1 MSAILHLV
9 TRLRPGGHG
18 GTLWPTLMALADG
31 QLMQQVLPLAAG
43 AGALQAA
50 RLLSPESVQLL
61 PVPAMRAVATALRRA
76 LDAPAPP
83 QALHLHGLPALL
95 SARHVLQGRPR
106 AHMPL
111 FLHQCSRVLAQRLLQ
126 GMPERSVFLVGP
138 DRVDPLAAAPLP
150 GAVDAV
156 FFSQPL
162 TTDTAPR
169 IVTAATGDPQADE
182 EIAQAFAELAV
193 MLSGIQAARQPAFA
207 WIGPVPGSVRALLLA
222 AQVKLQEIALAE
234 APARARALAQ
244 AWIYLAPDVAGRGA
258 DRLAEAMAVGLA
270 CVAAPAPSYRL
281 QIIDA
286 LSGELHARRADLLQS
301 LARLLESDALRLAMG
316 RAARLRARH
325 QHGHHRFRA
334 SLLLAHGLSP
344 LPVLRHEAGHA
355 APAVPGVP
363 VSSEI
368 A

>member
-31 QLMQQVLPLAAG
+31 QLIQQVLPLAAG

-61 PVPAMRAVATALRRA
+61 PVPAMRAVATALRRV

-106 AHMPL
+106 AAPMPL

-150 GAVDAV
+150 GAVDAA

-162 TTDTAPR
+162 IADTVPR
-169 IVTAATGDPQADE
+169 IVTAATGDLQADE

-193 MLSGIQAARQPAFA
+193 MLSGIQAARQPTFA

-222 AQVKLQEIALAE
+222 AQVKLQDIALAQ

-286 LSGELHARRADLLQS
+286 LSGELHARRADLLQA

-355 APAVPGVP
+355 APAMPGAP
-363 VSSEI
+363 ASPS
-368 A
+368 

>member
-1 MSAILHLV
+1 MSTVLHLV

-31 QLMQQVLPLAAG
+31 QLIQQVLPLAAG

-61 PVPAMRAVATALRRA
+61 PVPAMRAVATALRRV

-106 AHMPL
+106 AAPMPL

-150 GAVDAV
+150 GAVDAA

-162 TTDTAPR
+162 IADTVPR
-169 IVTAATGDPQADE
+169 IVTAATGDLQADE

-193 MLSGIQAARQPAFA
+193 MLSGIQAARQPTFA

-222 AQVKLQEIALAE
+222 AQVKLQDIALAQ

-286 LSGELHARRADLLQS
+286 LSGELHARRADLLQA

-355 APAVPGVP
+355 APAMPGAP
-363 VSSEI
+363 ASPS
-368 A
+368 

>member
-1 MSAILHLV
+1 MKTKAH
-9 TRLRPGGHG
+9 
-18 GTLWPTLMALADG
+18 
-31 QLMQQVLPLAAG
+31 
-43 AGALQAA
+43 
-50 RLLSPESVQLL
+50 
-61 PVPAMRAVATALRRA
+61 RRTG
-76 LDAPAPP
+76 APAPRP
-83 QALHLHGLPALL
+83 APPARPTALAL
-95 SARHVLQGRPR
+95 A
-106 AHMPL
+106 
-111 FLHQCSRVLAQRLLQ
+111 LA
-126 GMPERSVFLVGP
+126 
-138 DRVDPLAAAPLP
+138 LA
-150 GAVDAV
+150 
-156 FFSQPL
+156 
-162 TTDTAPR
+162 
-169 IVTAATGDPQADE
+169 
-182 EIAQAFAELAV
+182 
-193 MLSGIQAARQPAFA
+193 
-207 WIGPVPGSVRALLLA
+207 LA

-244 AWIYLAPDVAGRGA
+244 AWIYLAPDGAGRGA

>member
-1 MSAILHLV
+1 MSTVLHLV

-61 PVPAMRAVATALRRA
+61 PVPAIRAVATALRRV

-106 AHMPL
+106 APMPL

-150 GAVDAV
+150 GAVDAA

-162 TTDTAPR
+162 IADTVPR

-207 WIGPVPGSVRALLLA
+207 WIGPVPDRC
-222 AQVKLQEIALAE
+222 
-234 APARARALAQ
+234 ARCC
-244 AWIYLAPDVAGRGA
+244 WP
-258 DRLAEAMAVGLA
+258 
-270 CVAAPAPSYRL
+270 
-281 QIIDA
+281 
-286 LSGELHARRADLLQS
+286 RR
-301 LARLLESDALRLAMG
+301 
-316 RAARLRARH
+316 
-325 QHGHHRFRA
+325 
-334 SLLLAHGLSP
+334 
-344 LPVLRHEAGHA
+344 
-355 APAVPGVP
+355 
-363 VSSEI
+363 
-368 A
+368 

>member
-138 DRVDPLAAAPLP
+138 DRVDPLAAAALP

-169 IVTAATGDPQADE
+169 IVTAAASL
-182 EIAQAFAELAV
+182 IR
-193 MLSGIQAARQPAFA
+193 SSSAR
-207 WIGPVPGSVRALLLA
+207 WRLLLLFND
-222 AQVKLQEIALAE
+222 K
-234 APARARALAQ
+234 PA
-244 AWIYLAPDVAGRGA
+244 
-258 DRLAEAMAVGLA
+258 
-270 CVAAPAPSYRL
+270 
-281 QIIDA
+281 
-286 LSGELHARRADLLQS
+286 
-301 LARLLESDALRLAMG
+301 
-316 RAARLRARH
+316 
-325 QHGHHRFRA
+325 
-334 SLLLAHGLSP
+334 
-344 LPVLRHEAGHA
+344 
-355 APAVPGVP
+355 
-363 VSSEI
+363 
-368 A
+368 

>member
-1 MSAILHLV
+1 MSAVLHLV

-61 PVPAMRAVATALRRA
+61 PVPAIRAVATALRRV

-95 SARHVLQGRPR
+95 SARHVLQGRLR
-106 AHMPL
+106 AAPMPL

-126 GMPERSVFLVGP
+126 GMPERSIFLVGP

-244 AWIYLAPDVAGRGA
+244 AWIYLAPDGAGRGA

-325 QHGHHRFRA
+325 QHGHHRFRT

-344 LPVLRHEAGHA
+344 LPVLRHEAGP
-355 APAVPGVP
+355 PAVVGSRQ
-363 VSSEI
+363 SSS